1 MKRVGADIAASDRW
15 RDAGASYAAGIDGA
29 YHQHRLDVVSALLPD
44 LAGKVVVDFGCGE
57 GILIRRALALSAR
70 QVIGIDI
77 DDKLLAMASASGA
90 HSLLKGSVEQL
101 ETIERADCII

>member
-44 LAGKVVVDFGCGE
+44 LAGKVVVPARHDD
-57 GILIRRALALSAR
+57 RRR
-70 QVIGIDI
+70 
-77 DDKLLAMASASGA
+77 SG
-90 HSLLKGSVEQL
+90 SQTNGGKGQWQMDSSCDAYANL
-101 ETIERADCII
+101 GSKMS